1 MVTSDWSTGAE
12 GGKRAVWW
20 EIATVSENETS
31 AIIDLH
37 WKERAGI

>member
-1 MVTSDWSTGAE
+1 LVYRDGRRKE
-12 GGKRAVWW
+12 GRVWW
-20 EIATVSENETS
+20 EIVTVSENETS